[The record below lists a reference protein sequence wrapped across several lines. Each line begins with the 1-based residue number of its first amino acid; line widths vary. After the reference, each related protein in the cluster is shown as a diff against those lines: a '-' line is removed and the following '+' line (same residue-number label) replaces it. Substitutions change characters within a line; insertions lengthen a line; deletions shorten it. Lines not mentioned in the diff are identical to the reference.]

1 MRLRSFF
8 ALPHDPATIYTSAK
22 SLLTFLEIP
31 MHVFSPAS
39 VAESSS
45 ARGNKKEL
53 RRGVQG
59 VSRTPRCVMLM
70 AGVLIMVKLRYGLDG
85 EERCVFVVSEGCS
98 FAWKSTRA
106 S

>member
-1 MRLRSFF
+1 
-8 ALPHDPATIYTSAK
+8 
-22 SLLTFLEIP
+22 
-31 MHVFSPAS
+31 
-39 VAESSS
+39 
-45 ARGNKKEL
+45 
-53 RRGVQG
+53 
-59 VSRTPRCVMLM
+59 MLM